1 MFVCHVHDP
10 VALLRAPVLGLAGVR
25 HADPELGEELA
36 PAQLSHL
43 ELTWK
48 YFYMKLFCNTIIAD
62 LCSGASKH
70 PGPEQSMGELALP
83 PYVLLGAVEEQREV
97 VVPGHHR
104 PGQWTYG

>member
-36 PAQLSHL
+36 AAQLSHL
-43 ELTWK
+43 ALAFGL
-48 YFYMKLFCNTIIAD
+48 YFCMKIFCNTIVAD
-62 LCSGASKH
+62 LRRGAAKH
-70 PGPEQSMGELALP
+70 PGSEQPVGELALP
-83 PYVLLGAVEEQREV
+83 PYVLLGAVQEQREV

-104 PGQWTYG
+104 PG